1 MSRGDIAAP
10 PSPTLRPAPRFF
22 IYNPPQKKIFIYTQN
37 ISSNPPPLN
46 IANRR
51 EDEKQHQTRLRAPR
65 HATGGPRVVPAVGVG
80 CRGEEEEG
88 MKGMKQLW
96 GEDEDEEGMKQLRL

>member
-1 MSRGDIAAP
+1 M
-10 PSPTLRPAPRFF
+10 
-22 IYNPPQKKIFIYTQN
+22 
-37 ISSNPPPLN
+37 
-46 IANRR
+46 
-51 EDEKQHQTRLRAPR
+51 
-65 HATGGPRVVPAVGVG
+65 VPAVGVG

>member
-1 MSRGDIAAP
+1 M
-10 PSPTLRPAPRFF
+10 
-22 IYNPPQKKIFIYTQN
+22 
-37 ISSNPPPLN
+37 
-46 IANRR
+46 
-51 EDEKQHQTRLRAPR
+51 
-65 HATGGPRVVPAVGVG
+65 GVG